1 MSDVTAYA
9 DVVQLVGRQAVNIY
23 GGLPESTTL
32 SSGIQNTEHM
42 GVNLIWGNKISDYA
56 QNKAAENT
64 LEPLVKARKLETAL
78 NDIIDRISELKWAVD
93 KIAKHAAVRDAFM
106 AFHTHPAALAYTF
119 PSPELV
125 GVWASNLPDQIFGI
139 IDSIFAEINKA
150 LLRVNTS
157 PLSAM
162 SYASPKNK
170 TN

>member
-1 MSDVTAYA
+1 MAAIEIFVEGFPFDSNKRRRRLRLEYSCD
-9 DVVQLVGRQAVNIY
+9 
-23 GGLPESTTL
+23 TL
-32 SSGIQNTEHM
+32 
-42 GVNLIWGNKISDYA
+42 
-56 QNKAAENT
+56 
-64 LEPLVKARKLETAL
+64 
-78 NDIIDRISELKWAVD
+78 
-93 KIAKHAAVRDAFM
+93 AKHAAVRDAFM